1 MRVARAFLV
10 ALMST
15 TFLLVVSADVLAQA
29 QRGQSRAQPSL
40 ARSKV
45 SAPGRWATSNAP
57 YWKVGTIDNR
67 LTDACQRLQFNQR
80 HHDRLF
86 IGYTG
91 ERGKGVTGIATKEWN
106 LRDPLGLA
114 KPGFTYHFFN
124 DGFSDCRVYVAKSP
138 ARGTAP
144 RRR

>member
-1 MRVARAFLV
+1 MRGTRAFI
-10 ALMST
+10 AAFASAA
-15 TFLLVVSADVLAQA
+15 FLLTVSADVMAQA
-29 QRGQSRAQPSL
+29 QRGQGRAQASA

-45 SAPGRWATSNAP
+45 SEPGRWATSNSP

-80 HHDRLF
+80 HLDRLF

-91 ERGKGVTGIATKEWN
+91 EKGKGVTGIATKEWN